1 MSAGGHLFHAIL
13 TILFFPWALV
23 WLVCAISSGNSRKK
37 KDRELLE
44 RQTKALEELARANK
58 INQWRGWQNKE

>member
-37 KDRELLE
+37 KYRELME
-44 RQTKALEELARANK
+44 RQTKAIEEMNK
-58 INQWRGWQNKE
+58 INTWRGYRD

>member
-23 WLVCAISSGNSRKK
+23 WLVCAISSGNKTKK
-37 KDRELLE
+37 KDRELME
-44 RQTKALEELARANK
+44 RQTAAMEKLADIQKWKSYRD
-58 INQWRGWQNKE
+58 